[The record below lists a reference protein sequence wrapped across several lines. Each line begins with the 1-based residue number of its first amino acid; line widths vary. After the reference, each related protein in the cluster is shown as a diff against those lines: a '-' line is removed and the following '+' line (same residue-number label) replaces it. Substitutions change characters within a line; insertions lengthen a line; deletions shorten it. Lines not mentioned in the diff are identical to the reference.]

1 LVDVIAL
8 TGRQFPAATS
18 LRDRLLQRITFMNWH
33 AIGLRRLDTT
43 IWALIALVAAFMLSV
58 AAFSDFTVILRS
70 FIAPASCCLL
80 LKLGAYYYRDW
91 RNDPNLASALES
103 TTQLMAFAAVAAPLS
118 YVAASASLPL
128 QDAALARL
136 DYALGF
142 NWKGLLAF
150 MHRWSNFF
158 KLMHLIY
165 LSLSLQMV
173 AAVLLLGFTGRLP
186 WLRVY
191 MLSFIFAA
199 LITIAISTFLPAE
212 GAWLHYGITG
222 PPEALPLSHTNWPV
236 FFGLRDGSFRQLI
249 GVGAEGIITFPSLHA
264 ALAAILVAAF
274 WPIPAARWFAVLINC
289 FVVVATPID
298 GSHYF
303 VDVLAGIAIAG
314 LCVAAAQAVARRLA
328 PPPATIEIW
337 SALPGSIPVLTK
349 KERIAI
355 AASPKPEASR

>member
-1 LVDVIAL
+1 LFDVIAL
-8 TGRQFPAATS
+8 TGRQFLAATS
-18 LRDRLLQRITFMNWH
+18 LCDQLVQRITFMNWH

-58 AAFSDFTVILRS
+58 AAFSNFTVILRS

-91 RNDPNLASALES
+91 RDDPNLASALES

-118 YVAASASLPL
+118 YIATSTSLPL
-128 QDAALARL
+128 QDAALTHL

-142 NWKGLLAF
+142 NWKGWLAF
-150 MHRWSNFF
+150 MYRWPNFF

-165 LSLSLQMV
+165 LSISLQMV

-199 LITIAISTFLPAE
+199 LITIAISAFLPAE

-222 PPEALPLSHTNWPV
+222 PSEALPLSHTNWPV
-236 FFGLRDGSFRQLI
+236 FFGLRDGSFRQLV

-264 ALAAILVAAF
+264 ALAAILIAAF
-274 WPIPAARWFAVLINC
+274 WPVPIARWFALLINC

-314 LCVAAAQAVARRLA
+314 LCVVAARTVAGRLA

-337 SALPGSIPVLTK
+337 NSLPGSIPVLTK

-355 AASPKPEASR
+355 AASPRPEASR